1 MPSYVSTPPPLPSSQ
16 QPSTVILTVGSFPQL
31 QSFNK
36 NDVNVGIPLRKVLL
50 RLLRLTI
57 ANGAIL
63 VALQVAILAAYAT
76 TSTGWAVGG
85 LAALPSLQTV
95 SLLSY
100 LCSPH
105 LKVADER
112 PENDELD
119 LERGSGLPQRSLPTT
134 ARSDMTMVEKGR
146 RKLPGL
152 ARVGRGKTMRA
163 WKVLVR
169 PIGLGATVGRIHS
182 SQMQTKV
189 G

>member
-1 MPSYVSTPPPLPSSQ
+1 MGT
-16 QPSTVILTVGSFPQL
+16 LTATLLLRV

-36 NDVNVGIPLRKVLL
+36 NDVSVGIPLRRVLL

-57 ANGAIL
+57 TNGAIL

-112 PENDELD
+112 SADDEVD
-119 LERGSGLPQRSLPTT
+119 LERSSDLPQRSVPTT

-146 RKLPGL
+146 RKLPAL
-152 ARVGRGKTMRA
+152 ARVGRGKTTRA

-169 PIGLGATVGRIHS
+169 PVGLGVTVGRIPS
-182 SQMQTKV
+182 SQIPTKA